1 LFGNGLFHPNCHGE
15 FLGRLLKLKF
25 QVALKQAA
33 ACSRSRTLL
42 VLTTRWLFYLN
53 HQGPAGSGK
62 STYCHA
68 MQQHAQTLGGPRR
81 RNIHVANLDPA
92 AEHFGY
98 ELAFDIRD
106 LISVEE
112 VMEELGLGPNGGLI
126 YCMEYLLNNLD
137 WLQDQLDTFGDDE
150 YLILDCPGQL
160 ELYTHVP
167 LMRNVVDRMRMWG
180 YEAKMVAVFLIDVTF
195 VVDIS
200 KFLSGSLLSLSAMIA
215 LELPHVN
222 VLTKCDLIAE
232 EEVERILSM
241 QSASELWTREQDST
255 SLLPTRYED
264 GTEEQRKLERRR
276 RHRQRLTDSICQ
288 VLDDYTM
295 VSYVPLNIK
304 DEDSVD
310 HVLACVDSTIQWG
323 EDQEVKGLDDD
334 GDYGG
339 DDE

>member
-1 LFGNGLFHPNCHGE
+1 MFFD
-15 FLGRLLKLKF
+15 FF
-25 QVALKQAA
+25 
-33 ACSRSRTLL
+33 
-42 VLTTRWLFYLN
+42 
-53 HQGPAGSGK
+53 QGPAGSGK
-62 STYCHA
+62 STYCQA
-68 MQQHAQTLGGPRR
+68 MQQHAQALGGPRR
-81 RNIHVANLDPA
+81 RTIHVANLDPA

-98 ELAFDIRD
+98 DLAFDIRD

-137 WLQDQLDTFGDDE
+137 WLQDHLDTFGDDE

-180 YEAKMVAVFLIDVTF
+180 YESKMVAVFLIDVTF
-195 VVDIS
+195 VIDIP

-222 VLTKCDLIAE
+222 VLSKCDLIAE
-232 EEVERILSM
+232 EEVERILNL
-241 QSASELWTREQDST
+241 QSASELWTREQDSN
-255 SLLPTRYED
+255 SLLPPRYED
-264 GTEEQRKLERRR
+264 GTDEQRKLERRR

-288 VLDDYTM
+288 LLDDYTM

-304 DEDSVD
+304 DEDSID
-310 HVLACVDSTIQWG
+310 HVLSCVDATIQYG
-323 EDQEVKGLDDD
+323 EDLEVRGTDDYD
-334 GDYGG
+334 GDGDG
-339 DDE
+339 DD